1 MKEEKDF
8 ALDGLEFVVSQPV
21 MAECMLCV
29 KSVNIQLNHS
39 LINFLAIFS
48 VSVS

>member
-21 MAECMLCV
+21 AADYMLCV
-29 KSVNIQLNHS
+29 T
-39 LINFLAIFS
+39 
-48 VSVS
+48 

>member
-21 MAECMLCV
+21 MAEYMLCV
-29 KSVNIQLNHS
+29 T
-39 LINFLAIFS
+39 
-48 VSVS
+48 

>member
-21 MAECMLCV
+21 MAEYMLCD
-29 KSVNIQLNHS
+29 LN
-39 LINFLAIFS
+39 L
-48 VSVS
+48 